1 MMIQR
6 WQSVWLL
13 LASICV
19 ALFCFMPM
27 ALLSF
32 EGAVPADGA
41 SASFLSPAD
50 NTVFLIV
57 GIVVAVLL
65 VLDIF
70 MYRNT
75 RRQKQVTV
83 LSMLMIAV
91 LAACG
96 VLMVY
101 GVEHEGAKVEW
112 MGSILLLLGA
122 FIFSLLAYRGIRHD
136 ENLLKTADRLR

>member
-96 VLMVY
+96 VL
-101 GVEHEGAKVEW
+101 W

-136 ENLLKTADRLR
+136 ENLLKAADRLR